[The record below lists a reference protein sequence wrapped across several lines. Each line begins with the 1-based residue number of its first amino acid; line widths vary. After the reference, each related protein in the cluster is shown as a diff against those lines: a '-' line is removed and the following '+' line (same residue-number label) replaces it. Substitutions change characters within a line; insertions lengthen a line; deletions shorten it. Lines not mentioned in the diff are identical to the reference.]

1 MGIMIQPTKN
11 RFGVYLVRK
20 AVPKHLQGILNKREI
35 KFTLD
40 TKDVKEARERAPAKI
55 IQIDMMLRLAEKQLA
70 AEESLTDADI
80 ELIAGVWTSKMM
92 QNDELICERY
102 LVEVQH
108 GNKVGLDHS
117 PENELIHDWLEDR
130 ERKPGYKSQIWQE
143 ERDVSICNLMA
154 AELDE
159 ALEYTPVVLTPAW
172 RNRLAWRLAERR
184 NDLTNAYLLNIRPR
198 HHVRSK
204 GLNAL
209 PEAAEPRNTFI
220 QLFEAYKEFKC
231 PSDAATIDKKALAH
245 VKEYAAAAN
254 RFVEI
259 NGNLAIDDITDDHI
273 VKFRDTMAKYPK
285 NLTKKE
291 KALSLAQKLSLQN
304 KDHLTPDRVRNMVN
318 HLSSFFE
325 HAIYVNWL
333 KHNVVRDVRKPS
345 RTARDSSD
353 KPFTQQELTSTFSS
367 PVFTGRKEPYEAMDY
382 WIPIIL
388 YYTGCR
394 VEEIAQ
400 LHRRDIQQRDG
411 VLCMK
416 LQENETQSIKTGKT
430 RYVPVPLHVTE
441 LGFTDF
447 VSRRS
452 AFLFSDQ
459 ALTEKKYSTNFRKRF
474 ARYIRNNGVDRDE
487 ISPTHSFRHTF
498 ITNCRR
504 AGIAMDIRD
513 SITGH
518 VDPKQNESDNYGDKP
533 VETKLEAI
541 ESLPRLNL
549 RRIKDW
555 SR

>member
-35 KFTLD
+35 KFTLK
-40 TKDVKEARERAPAKI
+40 TKNVNEAKALAPAKI
-55 IQIDMMLRLAEKQLA
+55 IQIDLMIRR
-70 AEESLTDADI
+70 AEELLKAEQSLTDADI
-80 ELIAGVWTSKMM
+80 ELIAGVWASKIM
-92 QNDELICERY
+92 QQDHLIRERY
-102 LVEVQH
+102 LVEELFD
-108 GNKVGLDHS
+108 GKAGLVHS
-117 PENELIHDWLEDR
+117 PENAIIHDWLEDR
-130 ERKPGYKSQIWQE
+130 ERKPRYKSQTWQE
-143 ERDVSICNLMA
+143 ERDVSICKLMSI
-154 AELDE
+154 ELDE
-159 ALEYTPVVLTPAW
+159 ALEYSPVVLTPAW

-184 NDLTNAYLLNIRPR
+184 NEITNAFLLNLRPR
-198 HHVRSK
+198 LYAISK
-204 GLNAL
+204 GLDSL
-209 PEAAEPRNTFI
+209 PEAKTPKKTFT

-231 PSDAATIDKKALAH
+231 PSDAETIDKKALAH
-245 VKEYAAAAN
+245 VKDYAAAAD

-259 NGNLAIDDITDDHI
+259 IGNLAIDDITADHI

-291 KALSLAQKLSLQN
+291 KALSLAQKLSLQS
-304 KDHLTPDRVRNMVN
+304 KDHLTPDRVRNMLN

-333 KHNVVRDVRKPS
+333 KHNIVRDVRKPS

-353 KPFTQQELTSTFSS
+353 KPFTQQELARMFSG
-367 PVFTGRKEPYEAMDY
+367 PVFTGQEEPYEAMDY

-400 LHRRDIQQRDG
+400 LHKRDIQQRDG

-447 VSRRS
+447 VASRS
-452 AFLFSDQ
+452 DFLFSDE
-459 ALTEKKYSTNFRKRF
+459 ALAEKKYSTNFRKRF
-474 ARYIRNNGVDRDE
+474 GRYIRNNGIERDE

-498 ITNCRR
+498 VTNCRKN
-504 AGIAMDIRD
+504 GVAMDIRN

-518 VDPKQNESDNYGDKP
+518 IDSNRNESENYGDKP

-541 ESLPRLNL
+541 ETIPKLNL

>member
-11 RFGVYLVRK
+11 RFGVYIIRK
-20 AVPKHLQGILNKREI
+20 AVPKHLQDFLNKREI
-35 KFTLD
+35 KLTLD

-55 IQIDMMLRLAEKQLA
+55 IQIDMTLRLAEKQLA
-70 AEESLTDADI
+70 AEHSLTDTDI
-80 ELIAGVWTSKMM
+80 ELIAGVWASKMM
-92 QNDELICERY
+92 QNDELIRERY
-102 LVEVQH
+102 LVEDVLN
-108 GNKVGLDHS
+108 GKTGLFHS

-130 ERKPGYKSQIWQE
+130 ERKPRYKLQTWQE
-143 ERDVSICNLMA
+143 ERDVSICKLMDV
-154 AELDE
+154 ELDE
-159 ALEYTPVVLTPAW
+159 ALEYTPVVLTPTW

-198 HHVRSK
+198 HHARSK
-204 GLNAL
+204 GLDAL
-209 PEAAEPRNTFI
+209 PEATESRNTFV

-245 VKEYAAAAN
+245 VKEYAAAAD

-259 NGNLAIDDITDDHI
+259 NGNLAINDITVDHI

-291 KALSLAQKLSLQN
+291 KALSLAQKQALQN
-304 KDHLTPDRVRNMVN
+304 KDQLTPDRVRNMLN

-325 HAIYVNWL
+325 HAVYVNWL

-353 KPFTQQELTSTFSS
+353 KPFTRQELARVFSGQ
-367 PVFTGRKEPYEAMDY
+367 VFTGQEEPYEAMDY

-394 VEEIAQ
+394 VEEISQ
-400 LHRRDIQQRDG
+400 LHKRDIQQRDG

-430 RYVPVPLHVTE
+430 RYVPVPLHVIE

-447 VSRRS
+447 INSRS
-452 AFLFSDQ
+452 AFLFSDK
-459 ALTEKKYSTNFRKRF
+459 ALAEKKYSTNFRKRF
-474 ARYIRNNGVDRDE
+474 GRYIRNNGIERDE

-498 ITNCRR
+498 VTNCRR
-504 AGIAMDIRD
+504 NGVAMDIRD

-518 VDPKQNESDNYGDKP
+518 IDSSRNESENYGDKP

-541 ESLPRLNL
+541 ETIPRLDL

-555 SR
+555 SS

>member
-1 MGIMIQPTKN
+1 MSIMIQPTKN

-20 AVPKHLQGILNKREI
+20 AVPKHLQNILNKREI

-40 TKDVKEARERAPAKI
+40 TKDVNEARQRAPAKI

-70 AEESLTDADI
+70 AEQSLTDADI
-80 ELIAGVWTSKMM
+80 ELIAGVWASKMM
-92 QNDELICERY
+92 QNDELIRERY
-102 LVEVQH
+102 LVEDVLD
-108 GNKVGLDHS
+108 GKTGLFHS
-117 PENELIHDWLEDR
+117 PENEIIHDWLEDR
-130 ERKPGYKSQIWQE
+130 QRQPRYKSQTWQE
-143 ERDVSICNLMA
+143 ERDVSICKLMA
-154 AELDE
+154 VELDE
-159 ALEYTPVVLTPAW
+159 SLRYTPVVLTPVW

-184 NDLTNAYLLNIRPR
+184 SDLTNAYLLNLRPKR
-198 HHVRSK
+198 YAISK

-209 PEAAEPRNTFI
+209 PEAAESRNTFV

-245 VKEYAAAAN
+245 VKEYAAAAD

-259 NGNLAIDDITDDHI
+259 NGNLAIYDITVDHI
-273 VKFRDTMAKYPK
+273 VKFRDIMAKYPK

-291 KALSLAQKLSLQN
+291 KALSLAQKLALQN
-304 KDHLTPDRVRNMVN
+304 KDHLTPDRVRNMLN

-353 KPFTQQELTSTFSS
+353 KPFTQQELTRMFSGE
-367 PVFTGRKEPYEAMDY
+367 VFIGREEPYEAMDY

-400 LHRRDIQQRDG
+400 LHRRDIQHRDG

-447 VSRRS
+447 VASRS
-452 AFLFSDQ
+452 AFLFSDA
-459 ALTEKKYSTNFRKRF
+459 ALAEKKYSTNFRKRF
-474 ARYIRNNGVDRDE
+474 GRYIRNNGIERDE

-498 ITNCRR
+498 VTNCRR
-504 AGIAMDIRD
+504 SGVAMDIRD

-518 VDPKQNESDNYGDKP
+518 IDSNRNESENYGDKP

-541 ESLPRLNL
+541 ETIPRLNL

-555 SR
+555 SS

>member
-1 MGIMIQPTKN
+1 MSIMIQPTKN

-20 AVPKHLQGILNKREI
+20 AVPKHLQNILNKREI

-40 TKDVKEARERAPAKI
+40 TKDVNEAKSRAPAKI
-55 IQIDMMLRLAEKQLA
+55 IQIDLMLRQAEKQLE
-70 AEESLTDADI
+70 AEQALTDADI
-80 ELIAGVWTSKMM
+80 ELIAGVWVSKTM
-92 QNDELICERY
+92 QNDELIRERY
-102 LVEVQH
+102 IVEEQLDGKAGLV
-108 GNKVGLDHS
+108 HS
-117 PENELIHDWLEDR
+117 PENEIIHNWLEDR
-130 ERKPGYKSQIWQE
+130 ERKPRYKSQTWQE
-143 ERDVSICNLMA
+143 ERDASICKMMA
-154 AELDE
+154 VELNE
-159 ALEYTPVVLTPAW
+159 ALEYTPAVLTPVW
-172 RNRLAWRLAERR
+172 RIRLAWRLAERR
-184 NDLTNAYLLNIRPR
+184 SDLTNAYLLNLRPLLYA
-198 HHVRSK
+198 RSK
-204 GLNAL
+204 GLDAL
-209 PEAAEPRNTFI
+209 PEAAEPRNTFT

-245 VKEYAAAAN
+245 VKEYAAAAD

-259 NGNLAIDDITDDHI
+259 NGNPALEEITVDHI

-291 KALSLAQKLSLQN
+291 KSLSLAQKLALQN
-304 KDHLTPDRVRNMVN
+304 KDHLTPDRVRNMLN

-345 RTARDSSD
+345 RTSRDSSD
-353 KPFTQQELTSTFSS
+353 KPFTQQELARMFSG
-367 PVFTGRKEPYEAMDY
+367 PVFTGQEEPYEAMDY

-411 VLCMK
+411 ILCMK

-430 RYVPVPLHVTE
+430 RYVPVPLHVID

-447 VSRRS
+447 INSRR
-452 AFLFSDQ
+452 AFLFSDK
-459 ALTEKKYSTNFRKRF
+459 ALAERKYSTNFRKRF
-474 ARYIRNNGVDRDE
+474 GRYIRNNGIERDE

-498 ITNCRR
+498 VTNCRR
-504 AGIAMDIRD
+504 NRVAMDIRD

-518 VDPKQNESDNYGDKP
+518 IDSNRNESENYGDKP

-541 ESLPRLNL
+541 ETIPRLNL
-549 RRIKDW
+549 CRIKDW